1 MTSTPSKPPF
11 VALASMVIA
20 IVLGVVSWQFLGQ
33 AADTGVERL
42 ARIDRLRGW
51 CDTLYAGAQDRTDTM
66 RVDRVALPDTVDP
79 ESTNRIARCGALRG
93 ESVPNTLPNPREMSG
108 EEMPR
113 GLR

>member
-1 MTSTPSKPPF
+1 MTTTPSKPPVMALMSLL
-11 VALASMVIA
+11 VAV
-20 IVLGVVSWQFLGQ
+20 VLGVVSWQFLGQ
-33 AADTGVERL
+33 AADSGVARL
-42 ARIDRLRGW
+42 ARLDRLRGW
-51 CDTLYAGAQDRTDTM
+51 CETLYAGAQDRTDTM

-93 ESVPNTLPNPREMSG
+93 ESVPNSLPNPREMNG

>member
-1 MTSTPSKPPF
+1 MTTTPSKPPV
-11 VALASMVIA
+11 VALVSLLVA
-20 IVLGVVSWQFLGQ
+20 ITLGVLSWQFLGQ

-51 CDTLYAGAQDRTDTM
+51 CDSLYAGARDRTDTM
-66 RVDRVALPDTVDP
+66 RIDRVALPDTVDP
-79 ESTNRIARCGALRG
+79 ESRNRIARCGALRG
-93 ESVPNTLPNPREMSG
+93 ESVPNDLPNPREMSG